1 MGKTV
6 RLLSVAVILMLAAVP
21 DALAQKHPERHL
33 IRGGNRSYNDA
44 DYAQSEESYRRAL
57 EANPES
63 VEAMFNLAD
72 ALYKQEKY
80 DEAVRIM
87 TDVAKSASLN
97 NEERARVF
105 HNLGNAMFAQN
116 KLKEALEYYKE
127 SLRQDPR
134 DYETKYNLAYVQELL
149 KQQEQNDQNSDG
161 GGNDGDSGDDK
172 QENSGDDQNDN
183 KNDGNGDQNS
193 EDEGQNSEDGDADRN
208 NDPSSDPGE
217 DKREG
222 DSQFRPGE
230 ISREDAENIL
240 NAIQQQ
246 ENQTQEKVNE
256 QRQAPVARSGKN
268 W

>member
-1 MGKTV
+1 M
-6 RLLSVAVILMLAAVP
+6 ILAMP

-33 IRGGNRSYNDA
+33 IRGGNRSYDAA

-80 DEAVRIM
+80 DEAARIM
-87 TDVAKSASLN
+87 TDVAKSETLSS
-97 NEERARVF
+97 EERARVF

-149 KQQEQNDQNSDG
+149 KQQEQNEQNSEGD
-161 GGNDGDSGDDK
+161 GNDGDSG
-172 QENSGDDQNDN
+172 Q
-183 KNDGNGDQNS
+183 DQNS
-193 EDEGQNSEDGDADRN
+193 DDNDQNGENSDNQNNDGDDEEDSDEGDGDGDRN
-208 NDPSSDPGE
+208 EGE
-217 DKREG
+217 R
-222 DSQFRPGE
+222 QPRPGE